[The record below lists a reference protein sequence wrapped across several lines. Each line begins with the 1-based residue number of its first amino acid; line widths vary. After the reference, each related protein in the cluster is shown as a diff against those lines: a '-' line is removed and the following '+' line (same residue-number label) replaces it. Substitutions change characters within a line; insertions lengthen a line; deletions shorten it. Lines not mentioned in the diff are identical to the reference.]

1 MRDVVKNLWKSVI
14 STDNDERVL
23 DAIAFFALVYNGQI
37 TDEEVKEILRGQ
49 QYDESI
55 TNA

>member
-14 STDNDERVL
+14 NTENDERVL
-23 DAIAFFALVYNGQI
+23 DAIAFFTFVYNGQI

-49 QYDESI
+49 YDEPI
-55 TNA
+55 ANA

>member
-1 MRDVVKNLWKSVI
+1 MRDVVKNLWESVI
-14 STDNDERVL
+14 SPKNDERVL

-49 QYDESI
+49 YDEPI

>member
-1 MRDVVKNLWKSVI
+1 MRDVVKNLWESVI
-14 STDNDERVL
+14 STENDERVL
-23 DAIAFFALVYNGQI
+23 DAIAFFTFVYNGQI

-49 QYDESI
+49 QYDEPI

>member
-1 MRDVVKNLWKSVI
+1 MRDVVKNLWENVI
-14 STDNDERVL
+14 SPKNDERVL
-23 DAIAFFALVYNGQI
+23 DAIAFFTLVYNGQI

-49 QYDESI
+49 YDEPI